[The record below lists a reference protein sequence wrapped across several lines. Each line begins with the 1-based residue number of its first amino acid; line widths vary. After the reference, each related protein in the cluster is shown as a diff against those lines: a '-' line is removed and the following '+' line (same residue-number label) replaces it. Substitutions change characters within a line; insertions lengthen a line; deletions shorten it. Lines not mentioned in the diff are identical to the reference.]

1 MKEKSTIVPL
11 PKMVTNLHSSPI
23 FFNDLSFVSFIALG
37 PIMTALPLASLLA
50 SPTSMLAGHLV
61 LEHVG
66 HVLAGWILVHQ
77 LWWSLNALS

>member
-1 MKEKSTIVPL
+1 
-11 PKMVTNLHSSPI
+11 MVTKFRSLSLFLN
-23 FFNDLSFVSFIALG
+23 NLSFMSFIALG